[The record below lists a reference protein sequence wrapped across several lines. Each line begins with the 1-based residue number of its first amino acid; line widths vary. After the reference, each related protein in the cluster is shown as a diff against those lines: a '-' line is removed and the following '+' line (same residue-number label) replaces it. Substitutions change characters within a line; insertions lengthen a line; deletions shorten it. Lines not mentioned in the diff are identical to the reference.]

1 MEQDLHGDPK
11 GMIEARGLSF
21 RDHNATVYGN
31 MLAAS
36 ASTA

>member
-11 GMIEARGLSF
+11 GMIEARLSF
-21 RDHNATVYGN
+21 RDHNARVYGN
-31 MLAAS
+31 MLTAS